1 MGANPRMTLDAILLL
16 AYGGPDS
23 PADIPAYLAD
33 IRGGRPT
40 PPALLAEITHRYAL
54 IGGRSPL
61 LEITQR
67 AADKLAAAVE
77 LPVYVGIRHWR
88 PTIAETVAQM
98 AADGVRRCVAICMA
112 PHASRLSIGAYRAR
126 LDEALATVAASFDST
141 QQTTLRSAQD
151 ASGMG
156 NGRGIAVDFVE
167 SWHTVPAY
175 LDGIAANVRE
185 ALRRFGDHVPG
196 ASEAPGALNAKV
208 IFTAHSLPA
217 SILADGDPYDRQL
230 DETARLVAA
239 RLGLPADRWTRCY
252 QSAAQTGVPWLGP
265 QVEEV
270 VPQLAAA
277 GERNL
282 VVAPI
287 GFIADHVEILYDLDI
302 GLQAIAARCGAR
314 VERTPMLND
323 TPPLIAA
330 LAEICL
336 AQNGARMN
344 ANEHG

>member
-1 MGANPRMTLDAILLL
+1 MNDAVLLL

-23 PADIPAYLAD
+23 LADIPAYLAD
-33 IRGGRPT
+33 VRGGRPT
-40 PPALLAEITHRYAL
+40 PPGLLAEITHRYAS

-61 LEITQR
+61 LAITR
-67 AADKLAAAVE
+67 RVADKLAAAVG
-77 LPVYVGIRHWR
+77 LPVYVGMRHWR
-88 PTIAETVAQM
+88 PFIRETAAQM

-112 PHASRLSIGAYRAR
+112 PHASRLSTGAYRAR
-126 LDEALATVAASFDST
+126 LDEALAAVGH
-141 QQTTLRSAQD
+141 
-151 ASGMG
+151 GMT
-156 NGRGIAVDFVE
+156 ADFVE

-175 LDGIAANVRE
+175 LDGIAANVR
-185 ALRRFGDHVPG
+185 ATLHRFADPAAV
-196 ASEAPGALNAKV
+196 KV

-217 SILADGDPYDRQL
+217 SILAEGDPYDRQL
-230 DETARLVAA
+230 DETAHLVAA
-239 RLGLPADRWTRCY
+239 RLGLPADRWMRCY
-252 QSAAQTGVPWLGP
+252 QSAAQTGAPWLGP

-282 VVAPI
+282 VIAPI

-323 TPPLIAA
+323 SPYLIAA
-330 LAEICL
+330 LAEICRSRKWD
-336 AQNGARMN
+336 ADERG
-344 ANEHG
+344 